1 MSRKEPFPYSHYVM
15 KTRKE
20 HRCELC
26 RKMIPKG
33 VQARYK
39 NLFTGEKGYIHSIP
53 DCEQAALR
61 EGKRR
66 IE

>member
-1 MSRKEPFPYSHYVM
+1 M